1 MTLIDEVKN
10 LMDDYWRWLRNNTFI
25 DSVDSN
31 WVEITTPYLDRHND
45 NLDIFVTRDESGYLI
60 TDDGYIIGDLESSG
74 CDVTK
79 GKRRGYLDSI
89 LNGYGVEL
97 DGGRLIART
106 DRSGFANRKHGFIQ
120 AMQAIDGLF
129 YTSKAGTR
137 SLFMEDVSDWL
148 RESGVHHT
156 SNIMLQG
163 RIYSHHVDFIMSET
177 RIDQKKRVLQIMDN
191 PTKDRLAN
199 LLLMKEDLGSS
210 IEMYV
215 MINDDRRAPEHGAGS
230 GRTPQA
236 DIVFAAAESLDM
248 NPVLW
253 SDRDG
258 SIPSLSEARSPDQN
272 GCRAVLVP
280 ARNPVTTPCNDTF
293 NT

>member
-1 MTLIDEVKN
+1 M
-10 LMDDYWRWLRNNTFI
+10 
-25 DSVDSN
+25 
-31 WVEITTPYLDRHND
+31 EITTPYLDRHND
-45 NLDIFVTRDESGYLI
+45 NLDIFVTRDGSGYLI
-60 TDDGYIIGDLESSG
+60 TDDGYMIGDLESSG
-74 CDVTK
+74 CDATE
-79 GKRRGYLDSI
+79 GKRRDCLDSI

-97 DGGRLIART
+97 DGERLIAHT

-120 AMQAIDGLF
+120 AMQAIDDLF

-148 RESGVHHT
+148 QESGIHHT
-156 SNIMLQG
+156 SNVMLQG

-191 PTKDRLAN
+191 PTKDKLAN

-215 MINDDRRAPEHGAGS
+215 MINDDGRVPEHGAGDDGPS
-230 GRTPQA
+230 QA
-236 DIVFAAAESLDM
+236 DTVFAAAESLDM
-248 NPVLW
+248 NPVMW

-258 SIPSLSEARSPDQN
+258 SIHSLSEARSPDPD
-272 GCRAVLVP
+272 GCRAVSIP
-280 ARNPVTTPCNDTF
+280 AGNPVSTPPYDTF